1 MEFNLSDLTEQQLA
15 EMAFIVTS
23 PAYRET
29 VIPYFVARRENA
41 IKMLLRGDAVRKDA
55 YTDDY
60 LRGAISTIESLMDF
74 FEIVAKEATPNGDN
88 RREE

>member
-15 EMAFIVTS
+15 EMAFIVSS
-23 PAYRET
+23 PAYQET

-41 IKMLLRGDAVRKDA
+41 IKLLLRGDASRKDA

-60 LRGAISTIESLMDF
+60 LRGAISTVEALMDF